1 MVIGDVS
8 SGIKRTESPYE
19 ILQTRPKVA
28 FGAIDRNT
36 CAQDFGFAMH
46 LASDGLLIR
55 LSFQRVASGD
65 VGCRGVWFMET
76 VLFTS
81 PYEHLM
87 CMVGELLVET
97 EFYSCV
103 NGFSIHCDNIY
114 FVLDCIGGLMLERTW

>member
-1 MVIGDVS
+1 MQLAS
-8 SGIKRTESPYE
+8 AEKYYAFCLKSHFEPLTET
-19 ILQTRPKVA
+19 LAPK
-28 FGAIDRNT
+28 
-36 CAQDFGFAMH
+36 DFGFAMH

-65 VGCRGVWFMET
+65 VGCMGVWFMET

-97 EFYSCV
+97 EFYSCERM
-103 NGFSIHCDNIY
+103 
-114 FVLDCIGGLMLERTW
+114 LDML